1 MAMSDPAG
9 PVAGD
14 SGPAMA
20 PAAPLGVAPM
30 VDATPAPR
38 GYTLPVWVAAA
49 ARAALGSLLGE
60 PVAPAVALEL
70 LEPPGVGAVPV
81 EAAAFLGDGWA
92 LGQARC
98 DPGEGL
104 DLTRG
109 LVVWVLLR
117 WRELA
122 PGGSAPEATAGS
134 TPGSTKAFRAGSVL
148 EIPAGPSP
156 QSPLP
161 RSFAIAASAVSVPA
175 PAAFEPG
182 PQDWLLIEAGE
193 GVGIH
198 AASREACLSAYARR
212 LLAANLRPLVPPGQ
226 GLQLRVVLPA
236 GRALAE
242 RTSNAAFGVVEGLA
256 LIGTRAAVQAGA
268 SPDQLEATLAAL
280 RQKVA
285 EPGFAGDL
293 VLVIGENGLDL
304 APRLGLPH
312 QLLLKAGNWI
322 GPVLVAAAEAGV
334 RRLLLFGYQGKLIK
348 LAAGIFH
355 THHHLADGR
364 AEVLTA
370 FAALEGL
377 AGPPLQVLH
386 GAATVEAALAEL
398 EAADSALAQRLR
410 ARLAAAVESRSAA
423 YLARHGG
430 GSLAVGAVLFDR
442 SRRICAAGPIGGPL
456 LEALTEVGAASPPA
470 PESRV

>member
-1 MAMSDPAG
+1 MA
-9 PVAGD
+9 
-14 SGPAMA
+14 
-20 PAAPLGVAPM
+20 
-30 VDATPAPR
+30 DAIPAPR

-49 ARAALGSLLGE
+49 ARAAMGVLRGE
-60 PVAPAVALEL
+60 SDGPAVRLEL
-70 LEPPGVGAVPV
+70 LEPPGAVPVAV
-81 EAAAFLGDGWA
+81 EAAAALGDGWA

-122 PGGSAPEATAGS
+122 PG
-134 TPGSTKAFRAGSVL
+134 
-148 EIPAGPSP
+148 PSP
-156 QSPLP
+156 PVPPP
-161 RSFAIAASAVSVPA
+161 RLSAGEAAALPA
-175 PAAFEPG
+175 PGALEPS
-182 PQDWLLIEAGE
+182 PEPWLLIEAGE

-198 AASREACLSAYARR
+198 AASGEACLSDYARR
-212 LLAANLRPLVPPGQ
+212 LLEANLRPLLSPGQ

-280 RQKVA
+280 RQHVDA
-285 EPGFAGDL
+285 PDFQGDL

-304 APRLGLPH
+304 APRLGLPP

-334 RRLLLFGYQGKLIK
+334 GRLLLFGYQGKLIK

-377 AGPPLQVLH
+377 AGDALASLH
-386 GAATVEAALAEL
+386 AAPTVEAALAEL
-398 EAADSALAQRLR
+398 EAGDPALAQRLR
-410 ARLAAAVESRSAA
+410 DRLAAAVETRSCA

-442 SRRICAAGPIGGPL
+442 SRRVRAAGPIGGPL
-456 LEALTEVGAASPPA
+456 LAALAEPGAASTPQALSPHSGAAGGA
-470 PESRV
+470 P

>member
-1 MAMSDPAG
+1 MTDI
-9 PVAGD
+9 
-14 SGPAMA
+14 
-20 PAAPLGVAPM
+20 
-30 VDATPAPR
+30 TPAPR

-81 EAAAFLGDGWA
+81 ETAALLGDGWA

-117 WRELA
+117 WRQA
-122 PGGSAPEATAGS
+122 
-134 TPGSTKAFRAGSVL
+134 
-148 EIPAGPSP
+148 
-156 QSPLP
+156 
-161 RSFAIAASAVSVPA
+161 VPA
-175 PAAFEPG
+175 PAALEPSL
-182 PQDWLLIEAGE
+182 QDWLLIEAGE

-198 AASREACLSAYARR
+198 AASGDACLSDYARR
-212 LLAANLRPLVPPGQ
+212 LLAANLRPLVPSGQ

-280 RQKVA
+280 RQRVG
-285 EPGFAGDL
+285 EPGFRGDL

-377 AGPPLQVLH
+377 AGPPLRALH
-386 GAATVEAALAEL
+386 SATTVEAALAEL

-410 ARLAAAVESRSAA
+410 DRLAAAVESRSAS

-442 SRRICAAGPIGGPL
+442 SRSICAAGPIGGPL
-456 LEALTEVGAASPPA
+456 LEALSEVVAASPPP

>member
-1 MAMSDPAG
+1 MAVSDPAG
-9 PVAGD
+9 AVACNPGPVMSPLAP
-14 SGPAMA
+14 SG
-20 PAAPLGVAPM
+20 VDPM
-30 VDATPAPR
+30 TDITPAPR

-81 EAAAFLGDGWA
+81 ETAALLGDGWA

-117 WRELA
+117 WREA
-122 PGGSAPEATAGS
+122 
-134 TPGSTKAFRAGSVL
+134 
-148 EIPAGPSP
+148 
-156 QSPLP
+156 
-161 RSFAIAASAVSVPA
+161 VPA
-175 PAAFEPG
+175 PAALEPSL
-182 PQDWLLIEAGE
+182 QDWLLIEAGE

-198 AASREACLSAYARR
+198 AASGDACLSDYARR
-212 LLAANLRPLVPPGQ
+212 LLAANLRPLVPSGQ
-226 GLQLRVVLPA
+226 SLQLRVVLPA

-280 RQKVA
+280 RQRVG
-285 EPGFAGDL
+285 EPGFRGDL

-377 AGPPLQVLH
+377 VGPPLRALH
-386 GAATVEAALAEL
+386 SAATVEAALAEL

-410 ARLAAAVESRSAA
+410 DRLAAAVESRSAS

-430 GSLAVGAVLFDR
+430 GSMAVGAVLFDR

-456 LEALTEVGAASPPA
+456 LEALSEVVAASPPP

>member
-1 MAMSDPAG
+1 MA
-9 PVAGD
+9 
-14 SGPAMA
+14 
-20 PAAPLGVAPM
+20 
-30 VDATPAPR
+30 DATPAPR

-49 ARAALGSLLGE
+49 ARAAVGVLRGE
-60 PVAPAVALEL
+60 SEGPAVMLDL
-70 LEPPGVGAVPV
+70 LEPPGAVPVAV
-81 EAAAFLGDGWA
+81 EAAAALGDGWV

-109 LVVWVLLR
+109 LVVWVLVHL
-117 WRELA
+117 RELA
-122 PGGSAPEATAGS
+122 PGG
-134 TPGSTKAFRAGSVL
+134 
-148 EIPAGPSP
+148 PAVESSPP
-156 QSPLP
+156 QSP
-161 RSFAIAASAVSVPA
+161 AGAVSAVPA
-175 PAAFEPG
+175 PAVLEPG
-182 PQDWLLIEAGE
+182 PEDWLLIEAGE

-198 AASREACLSAYARR
+198 AANGEACLSEYARR
-212 LLAANLRPLVPPGQ
+212 LLETNLRPLLSPGQ

-280 RQKVA
+280 RQHVDAPDFK
-285 EPGFAGDL
+285 GDL

-304 APRLGLPH
+304 APRLGLPP

-334 RRLLLFGYQGKLIK
+334 GRLLLFGYQGKLIK

-377 AGPPLQVLH
+377 AGEALAALH
-386 GAATVEAALAEL
+386 AAPTVEAALAEL
-398 EAADSALAQRLR
+398 EAADPALAQRLR
-410 ARLAAAVESRSAA
+410 DRLAMAVETRSRA

-442 SRRICAAGPIGGPL
+442 SRRIRAAGPIGGPL
-456 LEALTEVGAASPPA
+456 LAALAEPGAAAPP
-470 PESRV
+470 PP

>member
-1 MAMSDPAG
+1 MAETT
-9 PVAGD
+9 
-14 SGPAMA
+14 A
-20 PAAPLGVAPM
+20 PA
-30 VDATPAPR
+30 R

-49 ARAALGSLLGE
+49 ARAAVGALLGE
-60 PVAPAVALEL
+60 SKGPAVMLEL
-70 LEPPGVGAVPV
+70 LEPPGAVPVPVPV
-81 EAAAFLGDGWA
+81 EAAALLGNGWA
-92 LGQARC
+92 MGQARC

-109 LVVWVLLR
+109 LAVWVLVR

-122 PGGSAPEATAGS
+122 PGGPAVASTAGS
-134 TPGSTKAFRAGSVL
+134 STEIRTGSVV
-148 EIPAGPSP
+148 EFPAGPSP
-156 QSPLP
+156 ELSSSPP
-161 RSFAIAASAVSVPA
+161 SSAGAASAVPA
-175 PAAFEPG
+175 PAALEPG
-182 PQDWLLIEAGE
+182 PEPWLLIEAGE

-198 AASREACLSAYARR
+198 AASGEACLSEYARR
-212 LLAANLRPLVPPGQ
+212 LLEANLRPLVPPGQ
-226 GLQLRVVLPA
+226 GLGLRVVLPA

-268 SPDQLEATLAAL
+268 SPDQLEATLEAL
-280 RQKVA
+280 RERA
-285 EPGFAGDL
+285 GAPGFQGDL

-304 APRLGLPH
+304 APRLGLPP

-322 GPVLVAAAEAGV
+322 GPVLVAAAEARL

-377 AGPPLQVLH
+377 AGPPLQALH
-386 GAATVEAALAEL
+386 AAPTVEAALAEL
-398 EAADSALAQRLR
+398 EAGDPALAQRLR
-410 ARLAAAVESRSAA
+410 DRLAAAVESRSAA
-423 YLARHGG
+423 YLARQGG
-430 GSLAVGAVLFDR
+430 GGMAVGAVLFDR
-442 SRRICAAGPIGGPL
+442 SRRVRAAGPIGGPL
-456 LEALTEVGAASPPA
+456 LAALVGPGAASTA
-470 PESRV
+470 QPE